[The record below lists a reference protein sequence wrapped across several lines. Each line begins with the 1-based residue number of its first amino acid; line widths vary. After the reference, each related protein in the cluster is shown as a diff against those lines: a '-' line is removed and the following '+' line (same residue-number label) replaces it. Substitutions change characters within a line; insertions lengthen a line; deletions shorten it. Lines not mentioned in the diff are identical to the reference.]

1 MKKRFLVPVWRLLVV
16 LFVVICTTPSV
27 WAMATFQQY
36 TQAVGLYRSGQYS
49 QAYQQ
54 FSSLM
59 KAHPEDVR
67 LPYYM
72 GLTAVRLGKIDQAK
86 HFYET
91 VLTIAPKSL
100 VAPYAKQGLAL
111 LQEAQKLDAP
121 PNPPL
126 SITLNPTEKVSI
138 SSPAGSAVAMQAID
152 VSQPSAKHNNLVAQW
167 QKTHPVTKASSD
179 ISEMN
184 ATSVQSA
191 QPITNEKPVQPALPA
206 SEPVGVVSTMPTA
219 MSTPAKEIAISPAM
233 LAVSATGS
241 AGVAPIATTPATAQT
256 AAEAQL
262 QQQQQL
268 MQTMMMMQMMG
279 GSGGG
284 NSGGGGGNNANP
296 MAMMLPMMMMQ
307 QQQQQNPA
315 GGTTGVANPFSGIDP
330 KMMSDMMTQGMMN
343 NLDLF
348 SDSKKDN

>member
-1 MKKRFLVPVWRLLVV
+1 MKKRFLVPVWQWLVV
-16 LFVVICTTPSV
+16 LFVVLCASPSV

-36 TQAVGLYRSGQYS
+36 TQAVGLYRSGQYT

-121 PNPPL
+121 PHPPL
-126 SITLNPTEKVSI
+126 SATLNPTEKAVM
-138 SSPAGSAVAMQAID
+138 PNPTGSAVAMQAID
-152 VSQPSAKHNNLVAQW
+152 ASQPPAKHNNLVAQW
-167 QKTHPVTKASSD
+167 QKTHPVVKPSPDISVNGASS
-179 ISEMN
+179 S
-184 ATSVQSA
+184 T
-191 QPITNEKPVQPALPA
+191 EKPVQPELPA
-206 SEPVGVVSTMPTA
+206 SEPVGVVSTMPASNTVTT
-219 MSTPAKEIAISPAM
+219 SKEIAISPAM
-233 LAVSATGS
+233 LAVSATGA
-241 AGVAPIATTPATAQT
+241 AGVAPVPTTPARAQT